1 MRTSFPAWVAFTAVL
16 ALATAPGAAAA
27 KLRVAASITDLASI
41 ASSVG
46 GDQVEVFAIAR
57 PNTDVHRVEVL
68 PSYMIQVSRANLY
81 LKVGLGLDQWADG
94 IIDGSR
100 NAKLQV
106 LDCSRDITPL
116 EKPTQVNA
124 SMGDVH
130 PFGNPH
136 YWLDPRNGAI
146 VAQEIAGEL
155 GRLDPAHS
163 DGYTARAEAFAKEV
177 QAAYARDQQIIT
189 ALPAKTLFTYH
200 ASWPYLAHA
209 FGLDIVGTV
218 EPVPGIPPTAKHLA
232 ELVRIAKERKVPLL
246 LQETYFSEDAGKF
259 LARQTGLRMV
269 KVAPSCESPQAGS
282 YLAHIEQVA
291 RLLSGASVAPGAE
304 SGVNP

>member
-1 MRTSFPAWVAFTAVL
+1 MRTSLQAWVAFTAVL
-16 ALATAPGAAAA
+16 GLATGPGAAAA

-68 PSYMIQVSRANLY
+68 PSYMVRVAKADLY

-106 LDCSRDITPL
+106 LDCGRGITPL

-130 PFGNPH
+130 PLGNPH

-146 VAQEIAGEL
+146 VAQEIAGAL
-155 GRLDPAHS
+155 GRLDPAHA
-163 DGYTARAEAFAKEV
+163 DAYAARAETFAKE
-177 QAAYARDQQIIT
+177 AAACRTRGQQML
-189 ALPAKTLFTYH
+189 ANLPARTLFTYH
-200 ASWPYLAHA
+200 ASWVYFTHA
-209 FGLDIVGTV
+209 FGLDIVGTA

-232 ELVRIAKERKVPLL
+232 ALVRIAKERKVPLL
-246 LQETYFSEDAGKF
+246 LQETYFSDDAGKF

-304 SGVNP
+304 AEVKP